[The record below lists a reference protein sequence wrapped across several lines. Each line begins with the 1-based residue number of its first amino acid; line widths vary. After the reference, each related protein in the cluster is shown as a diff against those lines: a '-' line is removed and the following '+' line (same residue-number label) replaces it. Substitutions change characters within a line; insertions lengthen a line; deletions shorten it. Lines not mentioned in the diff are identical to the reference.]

1 MAKISGMGIAAAVLV
16 AFVAAVCIRLGFWQ
30 LERLEERR
38 AANVQLAAALAAPPL
53 DLRDAMLDSVA
64 AHPERY
70 RFRRARVAGVYAPA
84 GTFLL
89 RGRARAGSPGVHL
102 IAPLYLENDDR
113 AILVDRGWLP
123 APDAATADPRPYRYE
138 GAVVVEGLLRPLG
151 NAAGDARP
159 VTLRI
164 AGAAVPSYQR
174 LDSATLRGQISA
186 RLLPVY
192 LQRAPAS
199 KGAERLPLAEPIPAV
214 SEGPHLGY
222 AFQWFSFAAIAVI
235 GFAVALVRGRKRG

>member
-16 AFVAAVCIRLGFWQ
+16 AVVAAVCIRLGFWQ
-30 LERLEERR
+30 LQRLEERR
-38 AANVQLAAALAAPPL
+38 AANVELAAALAAPPL
-53 DLRDAMLDSVA
+53 DLRGEMVDSVA
-64 AHPERY
+64 ANPERY
-70 RFRRARVAGVYAPA
+70 RFRRARVAGVYAAA

-89 RGRARAGSPGVHL
+89 RGRARTGSPGVHL
-102 IAPLYLENDDR
+102 IAPLNLESDDR

-123 APDAATADPRPYRYE
+123 APDAATADPRPYHDE
-138 GAVVVEGLLRPLG
+138 GPVAVEGLLRPLG
-151 NAAGDARP
+151 NAPGDARP

-164 AGAAVPSYQR
+164 AGTAVPSYQR
-174 LDSATLRGQISA
+174 LDSITLRAQISA

-192 LQRAPAS
+192 LQRVPAGE
-199 KGAERLPLAEPIPAV
+199 GAERLPLAEPIPAV

-235 GFAVALVRGRKRG
+235 GFAVALARARKRG